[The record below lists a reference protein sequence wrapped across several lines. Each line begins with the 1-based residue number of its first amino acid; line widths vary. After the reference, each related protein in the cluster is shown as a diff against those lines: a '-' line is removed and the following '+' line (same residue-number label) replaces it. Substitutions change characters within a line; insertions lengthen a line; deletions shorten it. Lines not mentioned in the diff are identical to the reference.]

1 MRFPAL
7 GTLRDAAGTA
17 PLGAAA
23 AVLLLALVPAPARA
37 TFSIVAFDS
46 TTQELGV
53 AVQSRAFSVGMAVPW
68 AEAGVGA
75 IATQATTNES
85 FGPRGLALLRGA
97 AARPGRPAKRMSAAE
112 ALRALIAADSGASHR
127 QVGIVDA
134 KGRSASHTGKDCNPW
149 AGSRTGPGYSI
160 QGNILAGEAV
170 VTEMERAYLAT
181 KGELAQRLLAALEAG
196 QAAGGDKRGQQS
208 AALLVVRPS
217 DDYPEYRERYVDL
230 RVEDAKEPIKELVR
244 VFGILEAQRL
254 AEAHLRFAETY
265 DKKGKKELA
274 RIERERV
281 GEALQRALARGD
293 NDASNLNGLAWTCAT
308 NDVYLDDA
316 LRAAERAVELEPKN
330 TGILDTLA
338 EVHFRMGH
346 ADKAAEVESRALAM
360 EPGNNYLT
368 EQLRRFQSRTK

>member
-1 MRFPAL
+1 M
-7 GTLRDAAGTA
+7 TLRFATPPGSVPPPRATR
-17 PLGAAA
+17 PLRAAA
-23 AVLLLALVPAPARA
+23 LVLLALVPALAPSAARA
-37 TFSIVAFDS
+37 TFSIVAYDS

-75 IATQATTNES
+75 IATQASTNVS
-85 FGPRGLALLRGA
+85 FGPKGLAMLRGGKKPA
-97 AARPGRPAKRMSAAE
+97 AVV
-112 ALRALIAADSGASHR
+112 LRALLDADSGAAHR
-127 QVGIVDA
+127 QLGIVDA
-134 KGRSASHTGKDCNPW
+134 KGRSASYTGKDCNPW

-170 VTEMERAYLAT
+170 VADMERAYLTT
-181 KGELAQRLLAALEAG
+181 KGELAQRLLAALDAG

-208 AALLVVRPS
+208 AAILVVRPS

-230 RVEDAKEPIKELVR
+230 RVEDAKEPIKELAR

-254 AEAHLRFAETY
+254 AEAHLRFAEAY
-265 DKKGKKELA
+265 DRKGKKEQA
-274 RIERERV
+274 RVERERV
-281 GEALQRALARGD
+281 GEALQRALARGE

-308 NDVYLDDA
+308 NDIYLDES
-316 LRAAERAVELEPKN
+316 LQAAQRAVELEPKN

-346 ADKAAEVESRALAM
+346 ADKAAEVESRALAI

-368 EQLRRFQSRTK
+368 EQLHRFQTGSK